1 MPDISLDT
9 RLYSLHEGQDEL
21 HAAKAAENFR
31 LLDSLQR
38 SEGWKWFCSEV
49 LEPALKEIR
58 DAALDVESKS
68 AAQREAAAQQHAF
81 AVKLLGLL
89 EERRK
94 FWAKEAGL
102 RI

>member
-1 MPDISLDT
+1 MPENSLDT
-9 RLYSLHEGQDEL
+9 SLYSSHEGQDEL
-21 HAAKAAENFR
+21 HVAKSAENFR

-38 SEGWKWFCSEV
+38 SEGWKWFRSEI
-49 LEPALKEIR
+49 LEPVVKEIH

-81 AVKLLGLL
+81 GVKLLGLL

-94 FWAKEAGL
+94 FWAKEAGI